1 MDHRAGH
8 ARERRERR
16 GKGGQATDWGQPD
29 RRQSGL
35 VVIRW
40 KDVDGTESSG
50 HPLPR
55 AHAEALLRAFQ
66 GQYPQPTFWLEVP
79 PALDDTH
86 RYSLTAEISS
96 PTG

>member
-1 MDHRAGH
+1 MDVRSGRLRNLHD
-8 ARERRERR
+8 RRR
-16 GKGGQATDWGQPD
+16 KDGQTTEWKHPD
-29 RRQSGL
+29 RRQASL

-40 KDVDGTESSG
+40 KDVDGSESAG

-79 PALDDTH
+79 PALDATY